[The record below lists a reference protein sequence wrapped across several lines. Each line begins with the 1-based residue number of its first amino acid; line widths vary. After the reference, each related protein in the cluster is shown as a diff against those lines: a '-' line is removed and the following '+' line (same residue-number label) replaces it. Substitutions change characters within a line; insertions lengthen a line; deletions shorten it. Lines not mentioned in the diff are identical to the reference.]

1 MKWVANLGLLI
12 AALLLGMMLFILFVI
27 FPVSMWANAECAK
40 RGFPKAEVLWNL
52 DTYCMNLDGAVTTKM
67 EKLK

>member
-1 MKWVANLGLLI
+1 MDWVEKI
-12 AALLLGMMLFILFVI
+12 ICIFAALLVGMMFFILFVI
-27 FPVSMWANAECAK
+27 FPVSMWAQSECAK
-40 RGFPKAEVLWNL
+40 QGFPKSMVTWNL